1 MCFSLAP
8 GIALRDEIARELIEE
23 FEEQEDREARTE
35 DREQERSR
43 DRTRIWSQTGTETE
57 SDETPSFL
65 ADGAAVGTAMTGE
78 VADEDEYTGG
88 PR

>member
-23 FEEQEDREARTE
+23 FEQQGREARTE
-35 DREQERSR
+35 DREQEQSH
-43 DRTRIWSQTGTETE
+43 DRTRIWTRAGAETE
-57 SDETPSFL
+57 SGETPSFL
-65 ADGAAVGTAMTGE
+65 ADEAAVGTAMTGE

-88 PR
+88 PQ